1 MHRLGDDMEL
11 DKLSRDAADKYS
23 SPGKPD
29 WYSMSA
35 KLDQAMPVE
44 KRRRFGLLWL
54 AIPAVLLTGG
64 YLFLSRSDDHKIAA
78 PVASVAKTNAPA
90 TIAGDARPSVDVGD
104 KNKSTSATEEVPSSQ
119 IIPAVKSSKATV
131 GKTISNRRNSQHNLE
146 TAVGNPDQSAKPTQ
160 PATLVATD
168 KSVEPLQQ
176 QAPTTG
182 AGINKAVGKADEAQ
196 HQQSNPA
203 ISKVVTEEAPVAQT
217 KTPTETQQEIST
229 PVRTSNFGKPV
240 VYPPLGKGFSIAILA
255 GADKSTVKFRYGN
268 DPGYNLGM
276 LVGYYFNSRWSIH
289 TGAVYTQKNY
299 KMAGEDFNAPKGSV
313 PSYYKLENVEGY
325 CRMWDVPL
333 LARYTL
339 KPHGN
344 NNFYLSAGLSS
355 YFMTSEHY
363 GYFYYYQG
371 NPVTRNMT
379 YASDDTHLLSI
390 LHLSGGFETRMS
402 NRVTLQIEPYAKLPM
417 GGVGFGDIRLSS
429 FGINAALQ
437 LRQLSKK

>member
-23 SPGKPD
+23 SPGQPD
-29 WYSMSA
+29 WNAMSA
-35 KLDQAMPVE
+35 KLDEVMPVS
-44 KRRRFGLLWL
+44 KRRRFSLLWF
-54 AIPAVLLTGG
+54 AVPAVLLTGG
-64 YLFLSRSDDHKIAA
+64 YLFLSRTADSKADT
-78 PVASVAKTNAPA
+78 PVASVSKTNAPA
-90 TIAGDARPSVDVGD
+90 SVAGDARPSVDVVEEN
-104 KNKSTSATEEVPSSQ
+104 KNSIATEEVPSYQ
-119 IIPAVKSSKATV
+119 IIPAGKSSNATV
-131 GKTISNRRNSQHNLE
+131 SKTNSTRKNNQDGLQ
-146 TAVGNPDQSAKPTQ
+146 TAVSNPGQSAKQSQ
-160 PATLVATD
+160 PATLAVTD
-168 KSVEPLQQ
+168 HKTGARQQ
-176 QAPTTG
+176 QAPPANTSLE
-182 AGINKAVGKADEAQ
+182 KAVAKGDEVQ
-196 HQQSNPA
+196 PQQSNPT
-203 ISKVVTEEAPVAQT
+203 INKVVTEEAPVGQT
-217 KTPTETQQEIST
+217 KTAAETQQEIPT
-229 PVRTSNFGKPV
+229 PARTSNFGKPV

-276 LVGYYFNSRWSIH
+276 LVGYYLNSRWSIH

-402 NRVTLQIEPYAKLPM
+402 NRMTLQIEPYAKLPM
-417 GGVGFGDIRLSS
+417 GGVGFGDVRLSS

>member
-29 WYSMSA
+29 WDSMSA

-44 KRRRFGLLWL
+44 KRRRFGLLWFVV
-54 AIPAVLLTGG
+54 PAVLLTGG
-64 YLFLSRSDDHKIAA
+64 YFLLSRSDDQKIAA
-78 PVASVAKTNAPA
+78 PVASASKTNATTTVA
-90 TIAGDARPSVDVGD
+90 SDARPAIDVAD
-104 KNKSTSATEEVPSSQ
+104 KNKSINATEEVPPSQ
-119 IIPAVKSSKATV
+119 IIPAGKSLKATV
-131 GKTISNRRNSQHNLE
+131 SKTNSTLRNNQHSLQ
-146 TAVGNPDQSAKPTQ
+146 TAVSNPDQPAKPTQ
-160 PATLVATD
+160 QATLVAND
-168 KSVEPLQQ
+168 KSAEPLQQ
-176 QAPTTG
+176 TASPTGTT
-182 AGINKAVGKADEAQ
+182 INKAVAKGGETQ
-196 HQQSNPA
+196 HHQSNPA
-203 ISKVVTEEAPVAQT
+203 INKVVTEEAPVAQT
-217 KTPTETQQEIST
+217 KTPTVTQQEIPT

-402 NRVTLQIEPYAKLPM
+402 KHTTLQIEPYAKIPM
-417 GGVGFGDIRLSS
+417 GGVGFGNIRLSS